1 MGIWY
6 VYDAVSESMLYTHH
20 QPLISQMNLIFHVQ
34 LLPLGEAGR
43 GLLFPFPPLFGGLRE
58 LQQFSYFALS
68 AWDDEENG
76 KLFSR
81 KKAFDESCEAQKVC

>member
-1 MGIWY
+1 MPSQKACYI
-6 VYDAVSESMLYTHH
+6 
-20 QPLISQMNLIFHVQ
+20 LIINHLSRKRIAFFIFISS
-34 LLPLGEAGR
+34 PLGEAGR
-43 GLLFPFPPLFGGLRE
+43 RLLFPFPPLFWGLRE

-81 KKAFDESCEAQKVC
+81 KKAFDKSCEAQKVC